1 MFKYKI
7 VAFFASSP
15 LLLAHLQIDGSTL
28 DKLYEY
34 TRFGMDMGQYE
45 FVKNHLVLFR
55 LCVTDRQKSL
65 DALWGQLA
73 ASVLDYDVT
82 GQLGRAKAGF
92 VPTVIH

>member
-1 MFKYKI
+1 MSY
-7 VAFFASSP
+7 ACT
-15 LLLAHLQIDGSTL
+15 LLACTLQIDASTL

-73 ASVLDYDVT
+73 ASILDDDVD
-82 GQLGRAKAGF
+82 GRL
-92 VPTVIH
+92 